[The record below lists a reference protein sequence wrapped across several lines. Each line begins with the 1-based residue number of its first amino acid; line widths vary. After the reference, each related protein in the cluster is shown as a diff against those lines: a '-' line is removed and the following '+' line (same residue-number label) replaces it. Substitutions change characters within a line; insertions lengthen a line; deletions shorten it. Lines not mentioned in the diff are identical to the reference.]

1 MVVFL
6 NCLSYNISMD
16 TAILQLL
23 GTIITASAG
32 VAGAYFAV
40 QKGNHEREL
49 KEAQREQRQ
58 ADRLDSI
65 DEKIVRLEKKVD
77 EHNEYGKKFGEVA
90 TNMTAMAK
98 DIEYLKKRA

>member
-1 MVVFL
+1 MEA
-6 NCLSYNISMD
+6 
-16 TAILQLL
+16 AILQLL

-77 EHNEYGKKFGEVA
+77 EHNGYAKRFEAIG
-90 TNMTAMAK
+90 K
-98 DIEYLKKRA
+98 DIAEIRTTLEFLRGK